1 MTHADRWRAFWQR
14 AGARG
19 DGDAVFAELSA
30 HYADP
35 PRAYHSLDPVVR
47 CLDELETARHLAQC
61 PLEVELAIWFH
72 DAVYDPRARDNE
84 AKSAELARRAAQELL
99 FPRASAKRVYHL
111 ILATRH
117 DVLPTTADQR
127 LLADIDLSI
136 LGAPTEEF
144 DEYERRIREE
154 YAGVSEAEFRAA
166 RADILE
172 KFLSRP
178 RLYATEFFLNRYE
191 QAARENLRRS
201 LTRLRSA
208 P

>member
-1 MTHADRWRAFWQR
+1 MTHADPWRAFWQR

-19 DGDAVFAELSA
+19 DGEAVSDELSA
-30 HYADP
+30 QYATP
-35 PRAYHSLDPVVR
+35 PRAYHNLDHVAR
-47 CLDELETARHLAQC
+47 CLGEFEAARPLAQY

-84 AKSAELARRAAQELL
+84 VRSAESARRAAERLL

-117 DVLPTTADQR
+117 SVLPATADQR
-127 LLADIDLSI
+127 LLVDLDLSI
-136 LGAPTEEF
+136 FGAPADAF
-144 DEYERRIREE
+144 DDYERRIREE
-154 YAGVSEAEFRAA
+154 YAWVAEAEFRAA

-178 RLYATEFFLNRYE
+178 RLYATEFFHDRYE

-201 LTRLRSA
+201 LARLRSA
-208 P
+208 L